1 MKYFKVNLAE
11 IPNNDTDVRKITNI
25 NDDLVKI
32 INKATKEMKDW
43 DGMYNIKD
51 AQKRFEKGLWCY
63 LYYQNNEVMGIHW
76 YYDIRPDVYGKQL
89 FISKHRDS
97 NLSQKWY
104 EKNLNMLYEEGYQN
118 YVFYVDDWN
127 EKSLNKVQ
135 RLNGIQSI
143 SVHMFN
149 NMFGAARKNIQL

>member
-63 LYYQNNEVMGIHW
+63 LYYQNNEVKGIHW

-149 NMFGAARKNIQL
+149 NMIGAARKNIQL

>member
-1 MKYFKVNLAE
+1 MGHYA
-11 IPNNDTDVRKITNI
+11 KI
-25 NDDLVKI
+25 
-32 INKATKEMKDW
+32 
-43 DGMYNIKD
+43 
-51 AQKRFEKGLWCY
+51 
-63 LYYQNNEVMGIHW
+63 
-76 YYDIRPDVYGKQL
+76 
-89 FISKHRDS
+89 DS

-149 NMFGAARKNIQL
+149 NMIGAARKNIQL